1 MSEPRLVVVTGGSS
15 GIGKEIARQLLRRGD
30 RVVIVAD
37 QEQKLHVA
45 ERDLR
50 DVSPNVW
57 SVVCDIA
64 SPESVAAMGDAVLA
78 RFGCPDVLVN
88 NAGFATYE
96 LFAQTAPE
104 GIERLAS
111 VNFLGHLRVTR
122 AFIGPMIDR
131 RRGTIVNVASIAGR
145 IPMAPS
151 GVYSAAKHGM
161 VAWSE
166 TLRHEIHRFGLRV
179 VVVCPGRVPT
189 HFFDHPT
196 FQARRAGPETKQL
209 ISTELVAQVTL
220 RAVDRGQ
227 FMVYLPSYYGLGVW
241 LTQLL
246 PFVWRSVLGFLIR
259 RRVEE
264 IYERESAD
272 LVGATTP

>member
-1 MSEPRLVVVTGGSS
+1 MSDPRLVVVTGGSS

-37 QEQKLHVA
+37 REEKLHDA

-50 DVSPNVW
+50 AVSPNVW

-122 AFIGPMIDR
+122 AFIRPMIDR
-131 RRGTIVNVASIAGR
+131 RRGTIVNIASIAGR
-145 IPMAPS
+145 VPLAPS

-166 TLRHEIHRFGLRV
+166 TLRHEIRRFGLRV

-189 HFFDHPT
+189 AFFDHPT
-196 FQARRAGPETKQL
+196 FQARKAGPETKHVITAAQ
-209 ISTELVAQVTL
+209 VARVTL
-220 RAVDRGQ
+220 RAIDRGQ

-241 LTQLL
+241 LSQLV
-246 PFVWRSVLGFLIR
+246 PFLSRSLLGILIR

-264 IYERESAD
+264 IYERKSAD
-272 LVGATTP
+272 LTGATTP